1 MAAPSSDQIP
11 DSGGSGPVASGP
23 RGNLALYR
31 RYRSA
36 TFAEVIGQEHVTQ
49 PLSVALRAH
58 RINHAYLFS
67 GPRGCGKTSS
77 ARILARSLNCDQGPT
92 PTPCGVCNS
101 CRELAP
107 NGPGSIDVIEIDAA
121 SHNGVDD
128 ARDLRERAYYTPAR
142 DRFKVY
148 IIDEA
153 HMVTSHAF
161 NALLKVVEE
170 PPDHLVF
177 IFATTEPDKV
187 LQTIRSRTHHYP
199 FRLVAPSV
207 LRAHLERIAAAERV
221 AVEPAVYPLV
231 VRAGAGSVRDALS
244 LLDQLF
250 AGADEGGV
258 TYQRAVALLGVTD
271 AALIDD
277 MIDAL
282 AVGDA
287 GSVYGTVDR
296 VIEAGHEPRRFA
308 TDLLDRLRDLL
319 ILDAVPDAQAKGLLD
334 APVDA
339 LERMRD
345 QAARI
350 GVSAAARYAEI
361 VHTALIEMRG
371 TTAPRLLLELVCAR
385 MLLPDASNDS
395 SALLQR
401 LERLER
407 MQSLQVTERAAP
419 AGQPGSPSAA
429 SSAPTAPSR
438 ASRAGSSSSAAPSG
452 PLSGGSSPAS
462 AASAPPSGAS
472 SAMAAAPSPPS
483 ADAASTP
490 APIVSA
496 SDGPSSADP
505 IAPAAGGG
513 LDVTAVRALWP
524 QVLDAVRATSRTTR
538 ALMDSAQVAEL
549 DGYNLRLVMA
559 TAPLVKMLGE
569 PRNADVVTA
578 ALAGL
583 LPGTWTMQVEVG
595 TDINAAPVLPPA
607 VAPPADP
614 PAVAPPADPPA
625 EEPAAAAPP
634 SPAASAAAEP
644 SAVEPSPA
652 GRAVASAPEPVAPA
666 PPAPSSMAARKPKTS
681 VPTEAAP
688 TAAGTPGS
696 GSDGGWPTVATIPS
710 APEPAAPSAPTAP
723 TGRAARATAAGG
735 SSRGRRGAVN
745 GTSARGSRAD
755 ETPPDDDPGDY
766 PDEDPEASSGPGQ
779 PQDPEAL
786 ALDLLK
792 NGLGARSVE
801 D

>member
-1 MAAPSSDQIP
+1 MVGGGRYCADVAAPSSDPIATEP
-11 DSGGSGPVASGP
+11 TAGVPAASGPIATGP

-36 TFAEVIGQEHVTQ
+36 TFAEVIGQEHVTE
-49 PLSVALRAH
+49 PLSVALKAH

-177 IFATTEPDKV
+177 IFATTEPEKV

-207 LRAHLERIAAAERV
+207 LRAHLERIAAAEGV

-250 AGADEGGV
+250 AGADDTGV

-287 GSVYGTVDR
+287 ASVYGTVDR

-308 TDLLDRLRDLL
+308 ADLLDRLRDLL
-319 ILDAVPDAQAKGLLD
+319 ILDAVPDAAAKGLLD

-339 LERMRD
+339 LDRMVD

-361 VHTALIEMRG
+361 VHTALTEMRG

-385 MLLPDASNDS
+385 MLLPDASVDS
-395 SALLQR
+395 AALLQR

-407 MQSLQVTERAAP
+407 MQRLV
-419 AGQPGSPSAA
+419 A
-429 SSAPTAPSR
+429 S
-438 ASRAGSSSSAAPSG
+438 
-452 PLSGGSSPAS
+452 GSSPGPGPGADT
-462 AASAPPSGAS
+462 APVVAE
-472 SAMAAAPSPPS
+472 PSP
-483 ADAASTP
+483 
-490 APIVSA
+490 APEVVR
-496 SDGPSSADP
+496 P
-505 IAPAAGGG
+505 APAAPVRALAPARAVAPVRPAAGAVQPAVEPVRPTVEAVRPAAETVRPAAEPVRPAAASGAGG

-524 QVLDAVRATSRTTR
+524 QVLDAVKANSRTTR
-538 ALMDSAQVAEL
+538 ALMDSAQVAGL

-569 PRNADVVTA
+569 PRNADVVAA
-578 ALAGL
+578 ALGEL
-583 LPGTWTMQVEVG
+583 LPGRWTMQVEVG
-595 TDINAAPVLPPA
+595 PDVTAAPVLTTA
-607 VAPPADP
+607 AEASAPPANPLP
-614 PAVAPPADPPA
+614 PENPPPPEPPEAPEPPQA
-625 EEPAAAAPP
+625 PEPPEAPEPPPPMPPKPLTLPKPP
-634 SPAASAAAEP
+634 SPPKPPKPTGPTGPTGPAGPAASA
-644 SAVEPSPA
+644 
-652 GRAVASAPEPVAPA
+652 SAPD
-666 PPAPSSMAARKPKTS
+666 
-681 VPTEAAP
+681 
-688 TAAGTPGS
+688 
-696 GSDGGWPTVATIPS
+696 SDWPTVATIPTA
-710 APEPAAPSAPTAP
+710 APPAPKAAPSAPARRSTRTPAASGSKPAP
-723 TGRAARATAAGG
+723 KEQP
-735 SSRGRRGAVN
+735 VDDHDP
-745 GTSARGSRAD
+745 D
-755 ETPPDDDPGDY
+755 EY
-766 PDEDPEASSGPGQ
+766 PDEDPGESDMPAAQ
-779 PQDPEAL
+779 HDPEAQ

-792 NGLGARSVE
+792 NGLGARPIE
-801 D
+801 G